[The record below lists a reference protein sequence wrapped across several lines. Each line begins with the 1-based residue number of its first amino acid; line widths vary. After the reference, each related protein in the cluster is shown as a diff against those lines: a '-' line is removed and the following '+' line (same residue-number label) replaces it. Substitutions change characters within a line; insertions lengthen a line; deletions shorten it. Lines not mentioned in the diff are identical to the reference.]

1 MQLIVIL
8 LTTVAVLT
16 FLSGAIVFFGSSK
29 GDRIRS
35 AWFFLAAIFATAWM
49 ASISVFMVAQP
60 EWTNNIEWHVKW
72 TFISAIF
79 IDLAFLGYV
88 AWTQKNGK
96 ILTLIF
102 TIFGLTISALIFINP
117 GLLYSDI
124 IIARTGNSVD
134 MNIGPLYVAYNL
146 FFAAIVPAI
155 IFSLFKQS
163 TKTHSER
170 KKGGDITI
178 MVSFGL
184 SSVITLVAN
193 LILPLLGNWSAIWL
207 GPLALSATIIGFYY
221 TILRY
226 HSLNLSSIWLKLFS
240 YIVIVSSVA
249 IIYMIIFAIIFAA
262 LFRGSTPS
270 TEVIILN
277 FIMILI
283 FIALMPA
290 MNEFTRF
297 IRTLISQNT
306 QQGHHPTK
314 HSSGHTNSNRAKEA
328 K

>member
-8 LTTVAVLT
+8 LATVAVLT

-72 TFISAIF
+72 TFISAIL
-79 IDLAFLGYV
+79 IDAAFLGYISWV
-88 AWTQKNGK
+88 QKNGK
-96 ILTLIF
+96 YLTLFFAILG
-102 TIFGLTISALIFINP
+102 IIISALIFTAP
-117 GLLYSDI
+117 DLLYSDI
-124 IIARTGNSVD
+124 IIARTGNSVV
-134 MNIGPLYVAYNL
+134 MNIGPLYIAYNA
-146 FFAAIVPAI
+146 FFALIVPAI
-155 IFSLFKQS
+155 IFSLFKQFL
-163 TKTHSER
+163 KTRSQR

-178 MVSFGL
+178 MVSFGI
-184 SSVITLVAN
+184 SSLIILVAN
-193 LILPLLGNWSAIWL
+193 LILPLIGNWSAIWL

-226 HSLNLSSIWLKLFS
+226 RSLNLSSIWLKIFS

-249 IIYMIIFAIIFAA
+249 IVYMMIFAIIFAA
-262 LFRGSTPS
+262 LFRGSPPS

-277 FIMILI
+277 FIMILV

-290 MNEFTRF
+290 MNEFIKF
-297 IRTLISQNT
+297 IRTLIGQSDQ
-306 QQGHHPTK
+306 HKSHPAKHNSVRIGANHKGTK
-314 HSSGHTNSNRAKEA
+314 
-328 K
+328 